1 MISIII
7 PIYNAEQYL
16 NNCLDSLLHQSEKEL
31 QVIMVDDG
39 STDGSLAMA
48 KSIAAAHPNVELYE
62 QAHAGQSAAR
72 NLGLKH
78 AKGEYV
84 AFVDAD
90 DAIAQDWCEKHM
102 AAIKGVDYVQSG
114 YTRNGVQKTPSS
126 IHQFTSPCMRLYR
139 REAIA
144 QLRFPEG
151 MIYEDVLWSV
161 DLWLSGA
168 TCRIIRY
175 DGYHYTTNPE
185 STTSR
190 PHPEAQKR
198 VLQALRAKRKGASM
212 RGKFI
217 IAYTICRLK
226 LHFIRS

>member
-7 PIYNAEQYL
+7 PIFNAEQYL

-39 STDGSLAMA
+39 STDGSLALA
-48 KSIAAAHPNVELYE
+48 KSIAAAHPTVELYE
-62 QAHAGQSAAR
+62 QSHAGQSAAR

-90 DAIAQDWCEKHM
+90 DAIAQDWCEKHL

-161 DLWLSGA
+161 DLWLSGVA
-168 TCRIIRY
+168 CRMI
-175 DGYHYTTNPE
+175 HYTGYLYTVNPD
-185 STTSR
+185 STTSQR
-190 PHPEAQKR
+190 RPEAEKR
-198 VLQALRAKRKGASM
+198 VMSALRHRLHSAPW
-212 RGKFI
+212 GKKWI
-217 IAYTICRLK
+217 VLYTLIRLK
-226 LHFIRS
+226 IHFIKQ

>member
-1 MISIII
+1 MISFII
-7 PIYNAEQYL
+7 PIYNAEKYL
-16 NNCLDSLLHQSEKEL
+16 SACITSLVCQTEKDL
-31 QVIMVDDG
+31 QIILVDDG
-39 STDGSLAMA
+39 STDRSLA
-48 KSIAAAHPNVELYE
+48 IAQEAAREEKRIVVLRQP
-62 QAHAGQSAAR
+62 HAGQSAAR
-72 NLGLKH
+72 NLGLKY
-78 AKGEYV
+78 AKGEYI

-90 DAIAQDWCEKHM
+90 DAIEQDWCEKHI

-126 IHQFTSPCMRLYR
+126 IHQFTSPCMRIYR

-144 QLRFPEG
+144 QMRFPEG

-190 PHPEAQKR
+190 PHPEDQKI
-198 VLQALRAKRKGASM
+198 LFCALRERYKNATL
-212 RGKFI
+212 RGKLI

-226 LHFIRS
+226 IHFLQS

>member
-1 MISIII
+1 MISFII
-7 PIYNAEQYL
+7 PIYNAEKYL
-16 NNCLDSLLHQSEKEL
+16 SACITSLVCQTEKDL
-31 QVIMVDDG
+31 QIILVDDG
-39 STDGSLAMA
+39 STDRSLAIAQEWAA
-48 KSIAAAHPNVELYE
+48 KDARLEVYHQPN
-62 QAHAGQSAAR
+62 AGQSAAR
-72 NLGLKH
+72 ERGLKH

-90 DAIAQDWCEKHM
+90 DAISQDWCEKHI

-126 IHQFTSPCMRLYR
+126 VHQFTSPCMRLYR

-175 DGYHYTTNPE
+175 DGYHYTANPE
-185 STTSR
+185 STTAHS
-190 PHPEAQKR
+190 HPEAQKR

>member
-16 NNCLDSLLHQSEKEL
+16 KNCLDSLLHQSEKEL
-31 QVIMVDDG
+31 QVIMIDDG
-39 STDGSLAMA
+39 STDGSLALA
-48 KSIAAAHPNVELYE
+48 KSIAAAHPTVELYE

-90 DAIAQDWCEKHM
+90 DAIAQDWCEKHI

-161 DLWLSGA
+161 DLWLSKA
-168 TCRIIRY
+168 SCRVIRY
-175 DGYHYTTNPE
+175 NGYHYTANPE
-185 STTSR
+185 STTAHS
-190 PHPEAQKR
+190 HPEAQKC

-212 RGKFI
+212 RGKLI

>member
-1 MISIII
+1 MISFII
-7 PIYNAEQYL
+7 PIFNAEKYL
-16 NNCLDSLLHQSEKEL
+16 SACITNLVCQSEKDL
-31 QVIMVDDG
+31 QIILVDDG
-39 STDGSLAMA
+39 STDRSLAIAQEWAA
-48 KSIAAAHPNVELYE
+48 KDARLEVYHQPN
-62 QAHAGQSAAR
+62 AGQSVAR
-72 NLGLKH
+72 NLGLKY
-78 AKGEYV
+78 AKGEYI

-90 DAIAQDWCEKHM
+90 DAIEQDWCEKHM
-102 AAIKGVDYVQSG
+102 AAINGVDYVQSG

-190 PHPEAQKR
+190 PHPEDQKI
-198 VLQALRAKRKGASM
+198 LFCALRERYKNATL
-212 RGKFI
+212 RGKLI

-226 LHFIRS
+226 IHFLQS

>member
-1 MISIII
+1 MQII
-7 PIYNAEQYL
+7 L
-16 NNCLDSLLHQSEKEL
+16 
-31 QVIMVDDG
+31 VDDG
-39 STDGSLAMA
+39 STDRSLA
-48 KSIAAAHPNVELYE
+48 IAQEAAREEKRIVVLRQP
-62 QAHAGQSAAR
+62 HAGQSAAR
-72 NLGLKH
+72 NLGLKY
-78 AKGEYV
+78 AKGEYI

-90 DAIAQDWCEKHM
+90 DAIEQDWCEKHI

-144 QLRFPEG
+144 QMRFPEG

-190 PHPEAQKR
+190 PHPEDQKI
-198 VLQALRAKRKGASM
+198 LFCALRERYKNATL
-212 RGKFI
+212 RGKLI

-226 LHFIRS
+226 IHFLQS

>member
-1 MISIII
+1 MHYKPCVLSITGQKYPEIEII
-7 PIYNAEQYL
+7 L
-16 NNCLDSLLHQSEKEL
+16 
-31 QVIMVDDG
+31 VDDG
-39 STDGSLAMA
+39 STDRSLAIAQEWAA
-48 KSIAAAHPNVELYE
+48 KDARLEVYHQPN
-62 QAHAGQSAAR
+62 AGQSAAR
-72 NLGLKH
+72 NRGLKH

-90 DAIAQDWCEKHM
+90 DAISQDWCEKHI

-126 IHQFTSPCMRLYR
+126 VHQFTSPCMRLYR

-175 DGYHYTTNPE
+175 DGYHYTANPE
-185 STTSR
+185 STTAHS
-190 PHPEAQKR
+190 HPEAQKR

>member
-1 MISIII
+1 MISFII
-7 PIYNAEQYL
+7 PIYNAEKYL
-16 NNCLDSLLHQSEKEL
+16 SACITSLVCQTEKDL
-31 QVIMVDDG
+31 QIILMDDG
-39 STDGSLAMA
+39 STDRSLAIAQEWAA
-48 KSIAAAHPNVELYE
+48 KDARLEVYHQPN
-62 QAHAGQSAAR
+62 AGQSAAR
-72 NLGLKH
+72 NRGLKH

-90 DAIAQDWCEKHM
+90 DAISQDWCEKHI

-126 IHQFTSPCMRLYR
+126 VHQFTSPCMRLYR

-161 DLWLSGA
+161 DLWLSKA
-168 TCRIIRY
+168 SCRVIRY
-175 DGYHYTTNPE
+175 NGYHYTANPE
-185 STTSR
+185 STTAHS
-190 PHPEAQKR
+190 HPEAQKR

>member
-1 MISIII
+1 MISFII
-7 PIYNAEQYL
+7 PIFNAEKYL
-16 NNCLDSLLHQSEKEL
+16 SACITNLVCQSEKDL
-31 QVIMVDDG
+31 QIILVDDG
-39 STDGSLAMA
+39 STDRSLAIAQEWAA
-48 KSIAAAHPNVELYE
+48 KDARLEVYHQPN
-62 QAHAGQSAAR
+62 AGQSVAR
-72 NLGLKH
+72 NLGLKY
-78 AKGEYV
+78 AKGEYI

-90 DAIAQDWCEKHM
+90 DAIEQDWCEKHM
-102 AAIKGVDYVQSG
+102 AAINGVDYVQSG

-126 IHQFTSPCMRLYR
+126 VHQFTSPCMRLYR

-190 PHPEAQKR
+190 PHPEDQKI
-198 VLQALRAKRKGASM
+198 LFCALRERYKNATL
-212 RGKFI
+212 RGKLI

-226 LHFIRS
+226 IHFLQS

>member
-1 MISIII
+1 MISFII
-7 PIYNAEQYL
+7 PIFNAEKYL
-16 NNCLDSLLHQSEKEL
+16 SACITSLVCQTEKDL
-31 QVIMVDDG
+31 QIILVDDG
-39 STDGSLAMA
+39 STDRSLAIAQEWAA
-48 KSIAAAHPNVELYE
+48 KDARLEVYHQPN
-62 QAHAGQSAAR
+62 AGQSAAR
-72 NLGLKH
+72 NWGLKH

-90 DAIAQDWCEKHM
+90 DAIAQDWCEKHI

-126 IHQFTSPCMRLYR
+126 VHQFTSPCMRLYR

-161 DLWLSGA
+161 DLWLSKA
-168 TCRIIRY
+168 SCRVIRY
-175 DGYHYTTNPE
+175 NGYHYTANPE
-185 STTSR
+185 STTAHS
-190 PHPEAQKR
+190 HPEAQKR

>member
-1 MISIII
+1 MISFII
-7 PIYNAEQYL
+7 PIYNAEKYL
-16 NNCLDSLLHQSEKEL
+16 SACITSLVCQTEKDL
-31 QVIMVDDG
+31 QIILVDDG
-39 STDGSLAMA
+39 STDRSLA
-48 KSIAAAHPNVELYE
+48 IAQEAAREEKRIVVLRQP
-62 QAHAGQSAAR
+62 HAGQSAAR
-72 NLGLKH
+72 NLGLKY
-78 AKGEYV
+78 AKGEYI

-90 DAIAQDWCEKHM
+90 DAIEQDWCEKHI

-126 IHQFTSPCMRLYR
+126 VHQFTSPCMRLYR

-144 QLRFPEG
+144 QMRFPEG

-190 PHPEAQKR
+190 PHPEDQKI
-198 VLQALRAKRKGASM
+198 LFCALRERYKNATL
-212 RGKFI
+212 RGKLI

-226 LHFIRS
+226 IHFLQS

>member
-1 MISIII
+1 MISFII
-7 PIYNAEQYL
+7 PIFNAEKYL
-16 NNCLDSLLHQSEKEL
+16 SACITSLVCQTEKDL
-31 QVIMVDDG
+31 QIILVDDG
-39 STDGSLAMA
+39 STDRSLAIAQEWAA
-48 KSIAAAHPNVELYE
+48 KDARLEVYHQPN
-62 QAHAGQSAAR
+62 AGQSAAR
-72 NLGLKH
+72 NRGLKH

-90 DAIAQDWCEKHM
+90 DAISQDWCEKHI

-126 IHQFTSPCMRLYR
+126 VHQFTSPCMRLYR

-175 DGYHYTTNPE
+175 DGYHYTANPE
-185 STTSR
+185 STTAHS
-190 PHPEAQKR
+190 HPEAQKR

>member
-1 MISIII
+1 MISFII
-7 PIYNAEQYL
+7 PIYNAEKYL
-16 NNCLDSLLHQSEKEL
+16 SACITSLVCQTEKDL
-31 QVIMVDDG
+31 QIILVDDG
-39 STDGSLAMA
+39 STDRSLAIAQEWAA
-48 KSIAAAHPNVELYE
+48 KDARLEVYHQPN
-62 QAHAGQSAAR
+62 AGQSAAR
-72 NLGLKH
+72 NRGLKH

-90 DAIAQDWCEKHM
+90 DAISQDWCEKHI

-126 IHQFTSPCMRLYR
+126 VHQFTSPCMRLYR

-190 PHPEAQKR
+190 PHPEDQKI
-198 VLQALRAKRKGASM
+198 LFCALRERYKNATL
-212 RGKFI
+212 RGKLI

-226 LHFIRS
+226 IHFLQS

>member
-1 MISIII
+1 MISFII
-7 PIYNAEQYL
+7 PIFNAEKYL
-16 NNCLDSLLHQSEKEL
+16 SACITNLVCQSEKDL
-31 QVIMVDDG
+31 QIILVDDG
-39 STDGSLAMA
+39 STDRSLAIAQEWAA
-48 KSIAAAHPNVELYE
+48 KDARLEVYHQPN
-62 QAHAGQSAAR
+62 AGQSAAR
-72 NLGLKH
+72 NRGLKH

-90 DAIAQDWCEKHM
+90 DAISQDWCEKHI

-126 IHQFTSPCMRLYR
+126 VHQFTSPCMRLYR

-190 PHPEAQKR
+190 PHPEDQKI
-198 VLQALRAKRKGASM
+198 LFCALRERYKNATL
-212 RGKFI
+212 RGKLI

-226 LHFIRS
+226 IHFLQS

>member
-1 MISIII
+1 MISFII
-7 PIYNAEQYL
+7 PIYNAEKYL
-16 NNCLDSLLHQSEKEL
+16 SACITNLVCQSEKDL
-31 QVIMVDDG
+31 QIILVDDG
-39 STDGSLAMA
+39 STDRSLAIAQEWAA
-48 KSIAAAHPNVELYE
+48 KDARLEVYHQPN
-62 QAHAGQSAAR
+62 AGQSAAR
-72 NLGLKH
+72 NRGLKH

-90 DAIAQDWCEKHM
+90 DAISQDWCEKHI

-126 IHQFTSPCMRLYR
+126 VHQFTSPCMRLYR

-190 PHPEAQKR
+190 PHPEDQKI
-198 VLQALRAKRKGASM
+198 LFCALRERYKNATL
-212 RGKFI
+212 RGKLI

-226 LHFIRS
+226 IHFLQS

>member
-1 MISIII
+1 MISFII
-7 PIYNAEQYL
+7 PIFNAEKYL
-16 NNCLDSLLHQSEKEL
+16 SACITNLVCQSEKDL
-31 QVIMVDDG
+31 QIILVDDG
-39 STDGSLAMA
+39 STDRSLAIAQEWAA
-48 KSIAAAHPNVELYE
+48 KDARLEVYHQPN
-62 QAHAGQSAAR
+62 AGQSVAR
-72 NLGLKH
+72 NLGLKY
-78 AKGEYV
+78 AKGEYI

-90 DAIAQDWCEKHM
+90 DAIEQDWCEKHM
-102 AAIKGVDYVQSG
+102 AAINGVDYVQSG

-126 IHQFTSPCMRLYR
+126 VHQFTSPCMRLYR

-144 QLRFPEG
+144 QMRFPEG

-175 DGYHYTTNPE
+175 DGYHYTANPE
-185 STTSR
+185 STTAHS
-190 PHPEAQKR
+190 HPEAQKR

>member
-1 MISIII
+1 MISFII
-7 PIYNAEQYL
+7 PIFNAEKYL
-16 NNCLDSLLHQSEKEL
+16 SACITSLVCQTEKDL
-31 QVIMVDDG
+31 QIILVDDG
-39 STDGSLAMA
+39 STDRSLAIAQEWAA
-48 KSIAAAHPNVELYE
+48 KDARLEVYHQPN
-62 QAHAGQSAAR
+62 AGQSAAR
-72 NLGLKH
+72 NRGLKH

-90 DAIAQDWCEKHM
+90 DAISQDWCEKHI

-126 IHQFTSPCMRLYR
+126 VHQFTSPCMRLYR

-144 QLRFPEG
+144 QMRFPEG

-175 DGYHYTTNPE
+175 DGYHYTANPE
-185 STTSR
+185 STTAHS
-190 PHPEAQKR
+190 HPEAQKR
-198 VLQALRAKRKGASM
+198 VLQALRAKQKGASM

>member
-1 MISIII
+1 MISFII
-7 PIYNAEQYL
+7 PIYNAEKYL
-16 NNCLDSLLHQSEKEL
+16 SACITSLVCQTEKDL
-31 QVIMVDDG
+31 QIILVDDG
-39 STDGSLAMA
+39 STDRSLAIAQEWAA
-48 KSIAAAHPNVELYE
+48 KDARLEVYHQPN
-62 QAHAGQSAAR
+62 AGQSAAR
-72 NLGLKH
+72 NRGLKH

-90 DAIAQDWCEKHM
+90 DAISQDWCEKHI

-126 IHQFTSPCMRLYR
+126 VHQFTSPCMRLYR

-185 STTSR
+185 STTAHS
-190 PHPEAQKR
+190 HPEAQKR

>member
-1 MISIII
+1 MISFII
-7 PIYNAEQYL
+7 PIYNAEKYL
-16 NNCLDSLLHQSEKEL
+16 SACITSLVCQTEKDL
-31 QVIMVDDG
+31 QIILVDDG
-39 STDGSLAMA
+39 STDRSLA
-48 KSIAAAHPNVELYE
+48 IAQEAAREEKRIVVLRQP
-62 QAHAGQSAAR
+62 HAGQSAAR
-72 NLGLKH
+72 NLGLKY
-78 AKGEYV
+78 AKGEYI

-90 DAIAQDWCEKHM
+90 DAIEQDWCEKHI

-139 REAIA
+139 CEAIA
-144 QLRFPEG
+144 QMRFPEG

-190 PHPEAQKR
+190 PHPEDQKI
-198 VLQALRAKRKGASM
+198 LFCALRERYKNATL
-212 RGKFI
+212 RGKLI

-226 LHFIRS
+226 IHFLQS

>member
-1 MISIII
+1 MISFIV
-7 PIYNAEQYL
+7 PVYNAEQYL
-16 NNCLDSLLHQSEKEL
+16 KACIESLLHQTEQDIEL
-31 QVIMVDDG
+31 VLVDDG
-39 STDGSLAMA
+39 STDNSLNV
-48 KSIAAAHPNVELYE
+48 IASFQDPRIKLFQ

-90 DAIAQDWCEKHM
+90 DAIAQDWCEKHIT
-102 AAIKGVDYVQSG
+102 AIKGVDYVQSG

-168 TCRIIRY
+168 ACRMI
-175 DGYHYTTNPE
+175 HYTGYLYTVNPD
-185 STTSR
+185 STTSQR
-190 PHPEAQKR
+190 RPEAEKR
-198 VLQALRAKRKGASM
+198 VMSALRHRLHSAPW
-212 RGKFI
+212 GKKWI
-217 IAYTICRLK
+217 VLYTLIRLQI
-226 LHFIRS
+226 HFIKQ

>member
-1 MISIII
+1 MISFII
-7 PIYNAEQYL
+7 PIFNAEKYL
-16 NNCLDSLLHQSEKEL
+16 SACITSLVCQTEKDL
-31 QVIMVDDG
+31 QIILVDDG
-39 STDGSLAMA
+39 STDRSLAIAQEWAA
-48 KSIAAAHPNVELYE
+48 KDARLEVYHQPN
-62 QAHAGQSAAR
+62 AGQSAAR
-72 NLGLKH
+72 NWGLKH

-90 DAIAQDWCEKHM
+90 DAISQDWCEKHI

-126 IHQFTSPCMRLYR
+126 VHQFTSPCMRLYR

-175 DGYHYTTNPE
+175 DGYHYTANPE
-185 STTSR
+185 STTAHS
-190 PHPEAQKR
+190 HPEAQKR

>member
-1 MISIII
+1 MISFII
-7 PIYNAEQYL
+7 PIYNAEKYL
-16 NNCLDSLLHQSEKEL
+16 SACITSLVCQTEKDL
-31 QVIMVDDG
+31 QIILVDDG
-39 STDGSLAMA
+39 STDRSLAIAQEWAA
-48 KSIAAAHPNVELYE
+48 KDARLEVYHQPN
-62 QAHAGQSAAR
+62 AGQSAAR
-72 NLGLKH
+72 NRGLKH

-90 DAIAQDWCEKHM
+90 DAISQDWCEKHI

-126 IHQFTSPCMRLYR
+126 VHQFTSPCMRLYR

-161 DLWLSGA
+161 DLWLSKA
-168 TCRIIRY
+168 SCRVIRY
-175 DGYHYTTNPE
+175 NGYHYTANPE
-185 STTSR
+185 STTAHS
-190 PHPEAQKR
+190 HPEAQKR

>member
-1 MISIII
+1 MQII
-7 PIYNAEQYL
+7 L
-16 NNCLDSLLHQSEKEL
+16 
-31 QVIMVDDG
+31 VDDG
-39 STDGSLAMA
+39 STDRSLAIAQEWAA
-48 KSIAAAHPNVELYE
+48 KDARLEVYHQPN
-62 QAHAGQSAAR
+62 AGQSAAR
-72 NLGLKH
+72 NRGLKH

-90 DAIAQDWCEKHM
+90 DAISQDWCEKHI

-126 IHQFTSPCMRLYR
+126 VHQFTSPCMRLYR

-161 DLWLSGA
+161 DLWLSKA
-168 TCRIIRY
+168 SCRVIRY
-175 DGYHYTTNPE
+175 NGYHYTANPE
-185 STTSR
+185 STTAHS
-190 PHPEAQKR
+190 HPEAQKR

>member
-1 MISIII
+1 MISFII
-7 PIYNAEQYL
+7 PIYNAEKYL
-16 NNCLDSLLHQSEKEL
+16 SACITSLVCQTEKDL
-31 QVIMVDDG
+31 QIILVDDG
-39 STDGSLAMA
+39 STDRSLAIAQEWAA
-48 KSIAAAHPNVELYE
+48 KDARLEVYHQPN
-62 QAHAGQSAAR
+62 AGQSAAR
-72 NLGLKH
+72 NRGLKH

-90 DAIAQDWCEKHM
+90 DAIEQDWCEKHI

-126 IHQFTSPCMRLYR
+126 VHQFTSPCMRLYR

-144 QLRFPEG
+144 QMRFPEG

-175 DGYHYTTNPE
+175 DGYHYTANPE
-185 STTSR
+185 STTAHS
-190 PHPEAQKR
+190 HPEAQKR

>member
-1 MISIII
+1 MISFII
-7 PIYNAEQYL
+7 PIFNAEKYL
-16 NNCLDSLLHQSEKEL
+16 SACITSLVCQTEKDL
-31 QVIMVDDG
+31 QIILVDDG
-39 STDGSLAMA
+39 STDRSLAIAQEWAA
-48 KSIAAAHPNVELYE
+48 KDARLEVYHQPN
-62 QAHAGQSAAR
+62 AGQSAAR
-72 NLGLKH
+72 NWGLKH

-90 DAIAQDWCEKHM
+90 DAISQDWCEKHI

-126 IHQFTSPCMRLYR
+126 VHQFTSPCMRLYR

-190 PHPEAQKR
+190 PHPEDQKILFR
-198 VLQALRAKRKGASM
+198 ALRERYKNATL
-212 RGKFI
+212 RGKLI

-226 LHFIRS
+226 IHFLQS